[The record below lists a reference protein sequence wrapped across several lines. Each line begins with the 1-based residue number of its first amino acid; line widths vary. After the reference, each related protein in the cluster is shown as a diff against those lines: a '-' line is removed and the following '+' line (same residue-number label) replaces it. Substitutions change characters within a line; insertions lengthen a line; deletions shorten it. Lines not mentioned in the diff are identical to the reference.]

1 MINRDWEKFGE
12 DIRKTVQD
20 AIDAQDFGKLN
31 QTITNTINNA
41 VDSVSRNIRNAQE
54 AQQFQSRGRGPVNRS
69 FGSQDTVR
77 GRDNRRNGH
86 LGQEYGYGSG
96 RKKQLPVL
104 YRKPAGVQVGGTLT
118 TVFGAVAGSMFS
130 VALVFFVITALMAG
144 AFGIPEIMVTALFL
158 IFAVAGFVAFGCGA
172 GIQGRVKRFRT
183 YVQVLGM
190 REYCNIRELSEKVH
204 KSVKFVVKDL
214 EYMFAKGWFLD
225 RKSVV

>member
-104 YRKPAGVQVGGTLT
+104 YRKPAGVQVGGT
-118 TVFGAVAGSMFS
+118 
-130 VALVFFVITALMAG
+130 
-144 AFGIPEIMVTALFL
+144 
-158 IFAVAGFVAFGCGA
+158 
-172 GIQGRVKRFRT
+172 
-183 YVQVLGM
+183 
-190 REYCNIRELSEKVH
+190 
-204 KSVKFVVKDL
+204 
-214 EYMFAKGWFLD
+214 D